1 MFWREVLLGGNYA
14 ARSVFLHTKPKAWY
28 HKRGEDKNLAGL
40 MGRSSALQTKTG
52 DTLTNQINNMK
63 NREEAVYQRYFN
75 NCKTFEQFIE
85 NLRNLFSEAGY
96 GQDKEILQNFG
107 SENARAKLKAYFG
120 TSYMLANNFQLTVNI
135 KNPGRTNID
144 FKALQNLSKG
154 NKGITISPENGK
166 TKIELN
172 IGVDD
177 DSIGKIKE
185 SLNLIFNTHFDPKS
199 HYKGGV
205 KNFLNNIDKRIED
218 YITIVGGVDSAKSSL
233 KSGYTLVGGPN
244 SPFRYT
250 EEDIA
255 GAENNPSIEADIN
268 SALKDIKQFFLSP
281 NGMNIH
287 NGSPALRSAFE
298 LTWRTNIETKFS
310 QAAFFMKGGVLNY
323 LIGALGEFQTALI
336 NNYILRRAGG
346 LTPEAV
352 SRISETIGQRQQNK
366 VDVTVLK
373 DIGIQVKNYD
383 LSVFESARQ
392 GIMYTTNTPKK
403 FLNALQTTGAI
414 TNKPDD
420 TTISTL
426 ESFIANYAFSADYRT
441 LTNAS
446 SFENKVKEIFETY
459 YAEMYNFA
467 VQADLDDT
475 VLFYSIAGEY
485 LIPASHILRLISQ
498 NGSIT
503 KIPLNISWPK
513 PYTYEY
519 FYPTK
524 NMASPPWR
532 QYWEPKEGA
541 DPPYIP
547 TEEQSTKIDNLLSTV
562 SFSTGF
568 QFTNL
573 RSFLT
578 KYSMF
583 G

>member
-1 MFWREVLLGGNYA
+1 MGGNYA

-40 MGRSSALQTKTG
+40 MGRSSTLQTKTG

-120 TSYMLANNFQLTVNI
+120 TSYVLANNFQLTVNI
-135 KNPGRTNID
+135 RNPGRTNID

-185 SLNLIFNTHFDPKS
+185 SLNLIFNTHFNPKS
-199 HYKGGV
+199 SYKGGV

-255 GAENNPSIEADIN
+255 GAESNPSIEADIN

-298 LTWRTNIETKFS
+298 LTWRTNIEAKFS

>member
-1 MFWREVLLGGNYA
+1 MFWREVLLGENYA

-28 HKRGEDKNLAGL
+28 HKLGEDKNLTGL
-40 MGRSSALQTKTG
+40 MNESSALQSKTG

-75 NCKTFEQFIE
+75 NCKTFEQFIG

-120 TSYMLANNFQLTVNI
+120 TSYVSASNFQLTVNI

-144 FKALQNLSKG
+144 FKALQKLSKG

-177 DSIGKIKE
+177 DNIGKIKE
-185 SLNLIFNTHFDPKS
+185 SLNLIFNTHFNPKS
-199 HYKGGV
+199 SYKGGV

-298 LTWRTNIETKFS
+298 LTWRTNIEAKFS

>member
-1 MFWREVLLGGNYA
+1 MGENYA

-40 MGRSSALQTKTG
+40 MGRSSALQAKTG

-120 TSYMLANNFQLTVNI
+120 TSYVLANNFQLTVNI
-135 KNPGRTNID
+135 RNPGRTNID

-185 SLNLIFNTHFDPKS
+185 SLNLIFNTHFNPKS
-199 HYKGGV
+199 SYKGGV

-298 LTWRTNIETKFS
+298 LTWRTNIEAKFS

-568 QFTNL
+568 QFINL

>member
-1 MFWREVLLGGNYA
+1 MGENYA

-40 MGRSSALQTKTG
+40 MGRSSTLQTKTG

-120 TSYMLANNFQLTVNI
+120 TSYVFANNFQLTVNI

-144 FKALQNLSKG
+144 FKALQKLSKG

-185 SLNLIFNTHFDPKS
+185 SLNLIFNTRFNPKS
-199 HYKGGV
+199 SYKGGV

-255 GAENNPSIEADIN
+255 SAENNPSIEADIN

-298 LTWRTNIETKFS
+298 LTWRTNIEAKFS

-383 LSVFESARQ
+383 LSIFESARQ

-519 FYPTK
+519 FYPIK

>member
-1 MFWREVLLGGNYA
+1 MFLEGGLLGENYA

-40 MGRSSALQTKTG
+40 MSESSALQAKTG

-63 NREEAVYQRYFN
+63 GREEGVYQRYFN
-75 NCKTFEQFIE
+75 GCTTFEKFIE
-85 NLRNLFSEAGY
+85 NLRNLFSEKGCE
-96 GQDKEILQNFG
+96 QDKEILRNFG

-120 TSYMLANNFQLTVNI
+120 TSYVSASNFQLTVKI
-135 KNPGRTNID
+135 KNPSKTNID
-144 FKALQNLSKG
+144 FTALQNLG
-154 NKGITISPENGK
+154 EGITVSPK
-166 TKIELN
+166 H
-172 IGVDD
+172 
-177 DSIGKIKE
+177 GKIKLDIGADE
-185 SLNLIFNTHFDPKS
+185 DGIEKIKNSLNVIFNTHFDPKS
-199 HYKGGV
+199 SYKGGV
-205 KNFLNNIDKRIED
+205 KKFLDNIDSRIED
-218 YITIVGGVDSAKSSL
+218 YITIVDGVDSAKSSL

-250 EEDIA
+250 EEDIS
-255 GAENNPSIEADIN
+255 GATNNSAIEGDIN
-268 SALKDIKQFFLSP
+268 SALKEIKQFFLSP

-298 LTWRTNIETKFS
+298 LTWRTNIEAKFS
-310 QAAFFMKGGVLNY
+310 QAAFFMKGGALNY

-336 NNYILRRAGG
+336 NNYILRRAEG
-346 LTPEAV
+346 LTPEAI
-352 SRISETIGQRQQNK
+352 SRISETIGQRQQSK

-383 LSVFESARQ
+383 LNVFELARR
-392 GIMYTTNTPKK
+392 GIMHTTNTPKK
-403 FLNALQTTGAI
+403 FLNELQKTGAI
-414 TNKPDD
+414 DD
-420 TTISTL
+420 PTISTL

-446 SFENKVKEIFETY
+446 AFETAVKEIFETY

-467 VQADLDDT
+467 VQANLDDT

-485 LIPASHILRLISQ
+485 LIPASRILELISQ

-503 KIPLNISWPK
+503 KVPLNISWPQ

-519 FYPTK
+519 FYPTE

-532 QYWEPKEGA
+532 QYWEPRKSAE
-541 DPPYIP
+541 PPYIP
-547 TEEQSTKIDNLLSTV
+547 TDEQSTKIDNLLSTV

-573 RSFLT
+573 KNFLT

-583 G
+583 D

>member
-1 MFWREVLLGGNYA
+1 MGENYA

-40 MGRSSALQTKTG
+40 MGRSSALQAKTG

-120 TSYMLANNFQLTVNI
+120 TSYVLANNFQLTVNI
-135 KNPGRTNID
+135 KNPGKTNID

-298 LTWRTNIETKFS
+298 LTWRTNIEAKFS

-573 RSFLT
+573 KSFLT

-583 G
+583 D

>member
-1 MFWREVLLGGNYA
+1 MGGNYA

-40 MGRSSALQTKTG
+40 MNKGSALQAKT
-52 DTLTNQINNMK
+52 DSTLQSQIHNMEH
-63 NREEAVYQRYFN
+63 REATIYQRYFN
-75 NCKTFEQFIE
+75 GCTTFEKFIE
-85 NLRNLFSEAGY
+85 NLRNLFSEVGY
-96 GQDKEILQNFG
+96 GQDKEILQNFR

-120 TSYMLANNFQLTVNI
+120 TSYVSASNFQLTVSI
-135 KNPGRTNID
+135 KNPSKTKID
-144 FKALQNLSKG
+144 FKSLQNLDKG
-154 NKGITISPENGK
+154 NKGITISPKHGKTEITLDIAVDENGIK
-166 TKIELN
+166 KIKDSLN
-172 IGVDD
+172 I
-177 DSIGKIKE
+177 
-185 SLNLIFNTHFDPKS
+185 IFNTRFDS
-199 HYKGGV
+199 GSSYKGGI
-205 KNFLNNIDKRIED
+205 KKFLDNIDSRIED

-250 EEDIA
+250 EEDIT
-255 GAENNPSIEADIN
+255 GTENNPSIEADIN
-268 SALKDIKQFFLSP
+268 SALKEIKQFFLSP

-298 LTWRTNIETKFS
+298 LTWRTNIEAKFS

-336 NNYILRRAGG
+336 NNYILRRAAG
-346 LTPEAV
+346 LTPEAI
-352 SRISETIGQRQQNK
+352 SRISETIGQRQQSK

-383 LSVFESARQ
+383 LNVFESARR
-392 GIMYTTNTPKK
+392 GIMHTTNTPKK
-403 FLNALQTTGAI
+403 FLNELQKTGAI
-414 TNKPDD
+414 DD
-420 TTISTL
+420 PTISTL

-446 SFENKVKEIFETY
+446 AFETAVKEIFETY

-485 LIPASHILRLISQ
+485 LIPASRILELISQ

-503 KIPLNISWPK
+503 KVPLNISWPQ
-513 PYTYEY
+513 PYTYDY
-519 FYPTK
+519 FYPTE

-547 TEEQSTKIDNLLSTV
+547 TEEQSTKIDNLLSTI

-573 RSFLT
+573 KSFLT

-583 G
+583 D

>member
-1 MFWREVLLGGNYA
+1 MGENYA

-28 HKRGEDKNLAGL
+28 HKLGEDKNLAGL
-40 MGRSSALQTKTG
+40 MNESSALQSKTG
-52 DTLTNQINNMK
+52 GTLTNQINNMK

-75 NCKTFEQFIE
+75 NCKTFEQFID
-85 NLRNLFSEAGY
+85 NLRNLFSAEGY

-120 TSYMLANNFQLTVNI
+120 TSYVSASNFQLTVNI

-144 FKALQNLSKG
+144 FKALQKLSKG

-177 DSIGKIKE
+177 DNIGKIKE
-185 SLNLIFNTHFDPKS
+185 SLNLIFNTHFNPKS
-199 HYKGGV
+199 SYKGGV

-255 GAENNPSIEADIN
+255 GAENNPTIEADIN

-287 NGSPALRSAFE
+287 NGSPVLRSAFE

-336 NNYILRRAGG
+336 NNYILQRARG

>member
-1 MFWREVLLGGNYA
+1 MFLEGGLLGGNYA
-14 ARSVFLHTKPKAWY
+14 ARSVFFHTKPKAWY

-40 MGRSSALQTKTG
+40 MNKGSALQAKT
-52 DTLTNQINNMK
+52 DSTLQSQITSMK
-63 NREEAVYQRYFN
+63 GREEGVYQRYFN
-75 NCKTFEQFIE
+75 GCTTFEKFIE
-85 NLRNLFSEAGY
+85 NLRNLFSEKGCE
-96 GQDKEILQNFG
+96 QDKEILRNFG

-120 TSYMLANNFQLTVNI
+120 TSYMSASNFQLTVKI
-135 KNPGRTNID
+135 KNPSKTNID
-144 FKALQNLSKG
+144 FTALQNLG
-154 NKGITISPENGK
+154 EGITISPKHGK
-166 TKIELN
+166 IKLD
-172 IGVDD
+172 IGVDE
-177 DSIGKIKE
+177 SGIEKIKN
-185 SLNLIFNTHFDPKS
+185 SLNVIFNTRFDPKS
-199 HYKGGV
+199 SYKGGI
-205 KNFLNNIDKRIED
+205 KNFLDNIDSRIED
-218 YITIVGGVDSAKSSL
+218 YITIVDGVDSAKSSL

-250 EEDIA
+250 EEDIS
-255 GAENNPSIEADIN
+255 GATNNSAIEADIN
-268 SALKDIKQFFLSP
+268 SALKEIKQFFLSP

-287 NGSPALRSAFE
+287 NGSLALRSAFE
-298 LTWRTNIETKFS
+298 LTWRTNIEARFS

-336 NNYILRRAGG
+336 NNYILRRAEG
-346 LTPEAV
+346 LTPEAI
-352 SRISETIGQRQQNK
+352 SRISETIGQRQQSK

-383 LSVFESARQ
+383 LNVFESARR
-392 GIMYTTNTPKK
+392 GIMHTTNTPKK
-403 FLNALQTTGAI
+403 FLNELQKTGAI
-414 TNKPDD
+414 DD
-420 TTISTL
+420 PTISTL

-446 SFENKVKEIFETY
+446 AFETAVKEIFETY

-485 LIPASHILRLISQ
+485 LIPASRILELISQ

-503 KIPLNISWPK
+503 KVPLNISWPQ

-519 FYPTK
+519 FYPTE

-532 QYWEPKEGA
+532 QYWEPKDGA

-547 TEEQSTKIDNLLSTV
+547 TEEQSTKIDNLLNTI

-568 QFTNL
+568 QFTDL
-573 RSFLT
+573 KSFLT

-583 G
+583 D

>member
-1 MFWREVLLGGNYA
+1 MGGNYA

-40 MGRSSALQTKTG
+40 MSAGSALKAKT
-52 DTLTNQINNMK
+52 DNTLQSQITSMK
-63 NREEAVYQRYFN
+63 GREETVYQQYFN
-75 NCKTFEQFIE
+75 GCTTFEKFIE
-85 NLRNLFSEAGY
+85 NLRNLFSEKGCE
-96 GQDKEILQNFG
+96 QDKEILRNFG
-107 SENARAKLKAYFG
+107 SENARAKLKTYFG
-120 TSYMLANNFQLTVNI
+120 TSYVSANNFQLTVRIN
-135 KNPGRTNID
+135 NPSETKID
-144 FKALQNLSKG
+144 FKALQNLG
-154 NKGITISPENGK
+154 EGITISPK
-166 TKIELN
+166 H
-172 IGVDD
+172 
-177 DSIGKIKE
+177 GKIKLDIAVDE
-185 SLNLIFNTHFDPKS
+185 SGIEKIKNSLNVIFNTRFDPKS
-199 HYKGGV
+199 SYKGGV
-205 KNFLNNIDKRIED
+205 KKFLDNIDSRIED
-218 YITIVGGVDSAKSSL
+218 YITIVDGVDSAKSSL

-250 EEDIA
+250 EEDIT

-298 LTWRTNIETKFS
+298 LTWRTNIEAKFS

-336 NNYILRRAGG
+336 NNYILRRAEG
-346 LTPEAV
+346 LTPEAI
-352 SRISETIGQRQQNK
+352 SRISETIGQRQQSK

-383 LSVFESARQ
+383 LNIFESARR
-392 GIMYTTNTPKK
+392 GIMHTTNTPKK
-403 FLNALQTTGAI
+403 FLNELQKTGAI
-414 TNKPDD
+414 DD
-420 TTISTL
+420 PTISTL

-446 SFENKVKEIFETY
+446 AFETAVKEIFETY

-485 LIPASHILRLISQ
+485 LIPASRILELISQ

-503 KIPLNISWPK
+503 KVPLNISWPQ
-513 PYTYEY
+513 PYTYDY
-519 FYPTK
+519 FYPTE
-524 NMASPPWR
+524 NMASPPWK

-547 TEEQSTKIDNLLSTV
+547 TDEQSTKIDNLLSTI

-573 RSFLT
+573 KSFLT

-583 G
+583 D

>member
-1 MFWREVLLGGNYA
+1 MFLEGGLLGENYA

-28 HKRGEDKNLAGL
+28 HKLGEDKNLAGL
-40 MGRSSALQTKTG
+40 MNEGSALQAKTG

-85 NLRNLFSEAGY
+85 NLRNLFSEAEC

-120 TSYMLANNFQLTVNI
+120 TSYVFANNFQLTVNI
-135 KNPGRTNID
+135 KNPGGTNID
-144 FKALQNLSKG
+144 FKALQKLSKG

-185 SLNLIFNTHFDPKS
+185 SLNLIFNTRFNPKS
-199 HYKGGV
+199 SYKGGV

-255 GAENNPSIEADIN
+255 SAENNPSIEADIN

-298 LTWRTNIETKFS
+298 LTWRTNIEAKFS

-383 LSVFESARQ
+383 LSIFESARQ

-519 FYPTK
+519 FYPIK

>member
-1 MFWREVLLGGNYA
+1 MGENYA

-40 MGRSSALQTKTG
+40 MGRSSALQAKTG

-120 TSYMLANNFQLTVNI
+120 TSYVLANNFQLTVNI
-135 KNPGRTNID
+135 KNPGKTNID

-298 LTWRTNIETKFS
+298 LTWRTNIEAKFS

-403 FLNALQTTGAI
+403 FLNVLQTTGAI

-573 RSFLT
+573 KSFLT

-583 G
+583 D

>member
-1 MFWREVLLGGNYA
+1 MGGNYA

-40 MGRSSALQTKTG
+40 MGRSSALQAKTG
-52 DTLTNQINNMK
+52 DTLTSQINNMK

-120 TSYMLANNFQLTVNI
+120 TSYVFANNFQLTVNI

-144 FKALQNLSKG
+144 FKALQKLSKG

-255 GAENNPSIEADIN
+255 SAENNPSIEADIN

-281 NGMNIH
+281 NGMNIY

-298 LTWRTNIETKFS
+298 LTWRTNIEAKFS

>member
-1 MFWREVLLGGNYA
+1 MGGNYA

-40 MGRSSALQTKTG
+40 MNKGSALQAKT
-52 DTLTNQINNMK
+52 DSTLQSQIHKMEH
-63 NREEAVYQRYFN
+63 REATIYQRYFN
-75 NCKTFEQFIE
+75 GCTTFEKFIE

-120 TSYMLANNFQLTVNI
+120 TSYVSASNFQLTVSI
-135 KNPGRTNID
+135 KNLSKTKID
-144 FKALQNLSKG
+144 FKSLQNLDKG
-154 NKGITISPENGK
+154 NKGITISPKHGKTEITLDIAVDENGIK
-166 TKIELN
+166 KIKDSLN
-172 IGVDD
+172 I
-177 DSIGKIKE
+177 
-185 SLNLIFNTHFDPKS
+185 IFNTRFDS
-199 HYKGGV
+199 GSSYKGGI
-205 KNFLNNIDKRIED
+205 KKFLDNIDSRIED

-250 EEDIA
+250 EEDIT
-255 GAENNPSIEADIN
+255 GTENNPSIEADIN
-268 SALKDIKQFFLSP
+268 SALKEIKQFFLSP

-287 NGSPALRSAFE
+287 NGSLALRSAFE
-298 LTWRTNIETKFS
+298 LTWRTNIEAKFS

-336 NNYILRRAGG
+336 NNYILRRAAG
-346 LTPEAV
+346 LTPEAI
-352 SRISETIGQRQQNK
+352 SRISETIGQRQQSK

-383 LSVFESARQ
+383 LNIFESARR
-392 GIMYTTNTPKK
+392 GIMHTTNTPKK
-403 FLNALQTTGAI
+403 FLNELQKTGAI
-414 TNKPDD
+414 DD
-420 TTISTL
+420 PTISTL

-441 LTNAS
+441 LTSAS
-446 SFENKVKEIFETY
+446 TFETAVKEIFETY

-485 LIPASHILRLISQ
+485 LIPASRILELISQ

-503 KIPLNISWPK
+503 KVPLNISWPQ

-519 FYPTK
+519 FYPTE

-532 QYWEPKEGA
+532 QYWEPKDGA

-547 TEEQSTKIDNLLSTV
+547 TEEQSTKIDNLLSTI

-573 RSFLT
+573 KSFLT

-583 G
+583 D

>member
-1 MFWREVLLGGNYA
+1 MGGNYA

-28 HKRGEDKNLAGL
+28 HKLGEDKNLAGL
-40 MGRSSALQTKTG
+40 MGESSALQAKTG
-52 DTLTNQINNMK
+52 STLQSQIHNMEH
-63 NREEAVYQRYFN
+63 REATIYQRYFN
-75 NCKTFEQFIE
+75 GCTTFEQFIK
-85 NLRNLFSEAGY
+85 NLRNLFSETGY

-120 TSYMLANNFQLTVNI
+120 TSYVSASNFQLTVNI
-135 KNPGRTNID
+135 KNPSSTNID
-144 FKALQNLSKG
+144 FKALQKLSKG

-172 IGVDD
+172 IGVDENG
-177 DSIGKIKE
+177 IKKIKN
-185 SLNLIFNTHFDPKS
+185 SLNIIFNTHFNPKS

-205 KNFLNNIDKRIED
+205 KNFLNNIDERIED

-255 GAENNPSIEADIN
+255 SAENNPSIEADIN

-281 NGMNIH
+281 NGMNIN
-287 NGSPALRSAFE
+287 NGSLALRSAFE
-298 LTWRTNIETKFS
+298 LTWRTNMEAKFS

-366 VDVTVLK
+366 VDTTVLK
-373 DIGIQVKNYD
+373 NIGIQVKNYD

-467 VQADLDDT
+467 VQANLDDT

-485 LIPASHILRLISQ
+485 FIPASHILRLISQ

-532 QYWEPKEGA
+532 QYWEPKEDA

-547 TEEQSTKIDNLLSTV
+547 TEEQSTKIDNFLSTV

>member
-1 MFWREVLLGGNYA
+1 MFWREVLLGENYA

-40 MGRSSALQTKTG
+40 MGRSSALQAKTG

-120 TSYMLANNFQLTVNI
+120 TSYVSASNFQLTVNI

-144 FKALQNLSKG
+144 FKALQKLSKG

-177 DSIGKIKE
+177 DNIGKIKE
-185 SLNLIFNTHFDPKS
+185 SLNLIFNTHFNPKS
-199 HYKGGV
+199 SYKGGV

-298 LTWRTNIETKFS
+298 LTWRTNIEAKFS

-532 QYWEPKEGA
+532 QYWEPRKSA

>member
-1 MFWREVLLGGNYA
+1 MGGNYA

-28 HKRGEDKNLAGL
+28 HKRGEDKNLVGL
-40 MGRSSALQTKTG
+40 MNKGSALQAKT
-52 DTLTNQINNMK
+52 DSTLQSQIHNMEH
-63 NREEAVYQRYFN
+63 REAAIYQRYFN
-75 NCKTFEQFIE
+75 GCTTFEKFIE
-85 NLRNLFSEAGY
+85 NLRNLFSEKGCE
-96 GQDKEILQNFG
+96 QDKEILRNFG

-120 TSYMLANNFQLTVNI
+120 TSYMSASNFQLTVKI
-135 KNPGRTNID
+135 KNPSKTNID
-144 FKALQNLSKG
+144 FTALQNLG
-154 NKGITISPENGK
+154 EGITISPKHGK
-166 TKIELN
+166 IKLD
-172 IGVDD
+172 IGVDE
-177 DSIGKIKE
+177 SGIEKIKN
-185 SLNLIFNTHFDPKS
+185 SLNIIFNTRFDSKS
-199 HYKGGV
+199 SYKGGI
-205 KNFLNNIDKRIED
+205 KKFLDNIDNRIED
-218 YITIVGGVDSAKSSL
+218 YITIVDGVDSAKSSL

-250 EEDIA
+250 EEDIT
-255 GAENNPSIEADIN
+255 GAENNPSIETDIN
-268 SALKDIKQFFLSP
+268 SALKEIKQFFLSP

-298 LTWRTNIETKFS
+298 LTWRTNIEAKFS

-336 NNYILRRAGG
+336 NNYILRRAAG
-346 LTPEAV
+346 LTPEAI
-352 SRISETIGQRQQNK
+352 SRISETIGQRQQSK

-383 LSVFESARQ
+383 LNVFESARR

-485 LIPASHILRLISQ
+485 LIPASRILRLISQ

-503 KIPLNISWPK
+503 KVPLNISWPQ
-513 PYTYEY
+513 PYTYDY
-519 FYPTK
+519 FYPTE

-532 QYWEPKEGA
+532 QYWEPKDGA

-573 RSFLT
+573 KSFLP

-583 G
+583 D

>member
-1 MFWREVLLGGNYA
+1 MFLEGGLLGENYA

-28 HKRGEDKNLAGL
+28 HKLGEDKNLAGL
-40 MGRSSALQTKTG
+40 MNKSSALQAKT
-52 DTLTNQINNMK
+52 DSTLQSQIHNMEH
-63 NREEAVYQRYFN
+63 REATIYQRYFN
-75 NCKTFEQFIE
+75 GCTTFEKFIE
-85 NLRNLFSEAGY
+85 NLRNLFSEKGCE
-96 GQDKEILQNFG
+96 QDKEILRNFG
-107 SENARAKLKAYFG
+107 SENARAKLKACFG
-120 TSYMLANNFQLTVNI
+120 TSYMAASNFQLTVKI
-135 KNPGRTNID
+135 KNPSKTNID
-144 FKALQNLSKG
+144 FTTLQDLG
-154 NKGITISPENGK
+154 EGITISPKHGK
-166 TKIELN
+166 IKLD
-172 IGVDD
+172 IGVDE
-177 DSIGKIKE
+177 SGIEKIKN
-185 SLNLIFNTHFDPKS
+185 SLNAIFNTHFDPKS
-199 HYKGGV
+199 SYKGGV
-205 KNFLNNIDKRIED
+205 KNFLDNIDSRIED
-218 YITIVGGVDSAKSSL
+218 YITIVDGVDSAKSSL
-233 KSGYTLVGGPN
+233 KSGYMLVGGPN
-244 SPFRYT
+244 SPFKYT
-250 EEDIA
+250 EEDIS
-255 GAENNPSIEADIN
+255 GATNNSAIEVDIN
-268 SALKDIKQFFLSP
+268 SALKEIKQFFLSP

-298 LTWRTNIETKFS
+298 LTWRTNIEAKFS
-310 QAAFFMKGGVLNY
+310 QAAFFMKGGALNY

-346 LTPEAV
+346 LTPEAI
-352 SRISETIGQRQQNK
+352 SRISETIGQRQQSK

-383 LSVFESARQ
+383 LNVFESARR
-392 GIMYTTNTPKK
+392 GIMHTTNTPKK
-403 FLNALQTTGAI
+403 FLNELQKTGAI
-414 TNKPDD
+414 DD
-420 TTISTL
+420 PTISTL

-446 SFENKVKEIFETY
+446 AFETAVKEIFETY

-467 VQADLDDT
+467 VRADLDDT

-485 LIPASHILRLISQ
+485 LIPASRILELISQ

-503 KIPLNISWPK
+503 KIPLNISWPQ

-519 FYPTK
+519 FYPTE

-573 RSFLT
+573 KSFLP

-583 G
+583 D

>member
-1 MFWREVLLGGNYA
+1 MGGNYA

-40 MGRSSALQTKTG
+40 MNKGSALQAKT
-52 DTLTNQINNMK
+52 DSTLQNQIHNMEH
-63 NREEAVYQRYFN
+63 REAAIYQRYFN
-75 NCKTFEQFIE
+75 GCTTFEKFIE
-85 NLRNLFSEAGY
+85 NLRNLFSEKGCE
-96 GQDKEILQNFG
+96 QDKEILRNFG

-120 TSYMLANNFQLTVNI
+120 TSYMSASNFQLTVKI
-135 KNPGRTNID
+135 KNPSKTNID
-144 FKALQNLSKG
+144 FTALQNLG
-154 NKGITISPENGK
+154 EGITISPKHGK
-166 TKIELN
+166 IKLD
-172 IGVDD
+172 IGVDE
-177 DSIGKIKE
+177 SGIEKIKN
-185 SLNLIFNTHFDPKS
+185 SLNIIFNTRFDS
-199 HYKGGV
+199 ESSYKGGI
-205 KNFLNNIDKRIED
+205 KKFLDNIDNRIED
-218 YITIVGGVDSAKSSL
+218 YITIVDGVDSAKSSL

-250 EEDIA
+250 EEDIT
-255 GAENNPSIEADIN
+255 GAENNPSIETDIN
-268 SALKDIKQFFLSP
+268 SALKEIKQFFLSP

-287 NGSPALRSAFE
+287 NGSLALRSAFE
-298 LTWRTNIETKFS
+298 LTWRTNIEAKFS

-336 NNYILRRAGG
+336 NNYILRRAAG
-346 LTPEAV
+346 LTPEAI
-352 SRISETIGQRQQNK
+352 SRISETIGQRQQSK

-383 LSVFESARQ
+383 LNVFESARR
-392 GIMYTTNTPKK
+392 GIMNTTNTPKK
-403 FLNALQTTGAI
+403 FLNELQKTGAI
-414 TNKPDD
+414 DD
-420 TTISTL
+420 PTISTL

-446 SFENKVKEIFETY
+446 AFETAVKEIFETY

-467 VQADLDDT
+467 VQANLDNT

-485 LIPASHILRLISQ
+485 LIPASRILELISQ

-503 KIPLNISWPK
+503 KVPLNISWPQ

-519 FYPTK
+519 FYPTE

-532 QYWEPKEGA
+532 QYWEPKDGA

-547 TEEQSTKIDNLLSTV
+547 TEEQSTKIDNLLSTI

-573 RSFLT
+573 KSFLP

-583 G
+583 D

>member
-1 MFWREVLLGGNYA
+1 MGENYA

-40 MGRSSALQTKTG
+40 MGRSSALQAKTG

-63 NREEAVYQRYFN
+63 KREEAVYQRYFN

-120 TSYMLANNFQLTVNI
+120 TSYVLANNFQLTVNI

-298 LTWRTNIETKFS
+298 LTWRTNIEAKFS

-346 LTPEAV
+346 LTPEAI
-352 SRISETIGQRQQNK
+352 SKISETIGQRQQSK
-366 VDVTVLK
+366 VDVTILK
-373 DIGIQVKNYD
+373 DIGIQVKNYNLD
-383 LSVFESARQ
+383 IFESARR
-392 GIMYTTNTPKK
+392 GIMHTTNTPKK
-403 FLNALQTTGAI
+403 FLNALQTTRAI
-414 TNKPDD
+414 ANKPDD

-446 SFENKVKEIFETY
+446 AFEKKVKEIFETY

-467 VQADLDDT
+467 VQANLNDT

-485 LIPASHILRLISQ
+485 LIPASHILQLISQ

-503 KIPLNISWPK
+503 KVPLIISWPTA
-513 PYTYEY
+513 PYTYDY
-519 FYPTK
+519 FYPTN
-524 NMASPPWR
+524 NMMNPPWK
-532 QYWEPKEGA
+532 QYWQPKEGA
-541 DPPYIP
+541 NPPYIP
-547 TEEQSTKIDNLLSTV
+547 TDEQSTKINNLLNTI

-568 QFTNL
+568 QFKNLKNLLTNY
-573 RSFLT
+573 R
-578 KYSMF
+578 MF
-583 G
+583 D

>member
-1 MFWREVLLGGNYA
+1 MFWREVLLGENYA

-28 HKRGEDKNLAGL
+28 HKLGEDKNLAGL
-40 MGRSSALQTKTG
+40 MSESSALQAKT
-52 DTLTNQINNMK
+52 DSTLQSQIHNMEH
-63 NREEAVYQRYFN
+63 REATIYQQYFN
-75 NCKTFEQFIE
+75 GCTTFEKFIE
-85 NLRNLFSEAGY
+85 NLRNLFSEKGY

-120 TSYMLANNFQLTVNI
+120 TSYVFANNFQLTVNI
-135 KNPGRTNID
+135 KNPGGTNID
-144 FKALQNLSKG
+144 FKALQNLG
-154 NKGITISPENGK
+154 DGITVSPK
-166 TKIELN
+166 HRKIELN
-172 IGVDD
+172 IGIDD
-177 DSIGKIKE
+177 DNIGKIKE
-185 SLNLIFNTHFDPKS
+185 SLNLIFNTRFNPKS
-199 HYKGGV
+199 SYKGGV

-218 YITIVGGVDSAKSSL
+218 YITIVGGVDSAKNSL

-250 EEDIA
+250 EEDIT
-255 GAENNPSIEADIN
+255 GAESNPSIEADIN

-298 LTWRTNIETKFS
+298 LTWRTNIEAKFS

-346 LTPEAV
+346 LTPEAI

-383 LSVFESARQ
+383 LNIFESARR

-446 SFENKVKEIFETY
+446 AFEKKVKEIFETY

-485 LIPASHILRLISQ
+485 LIPASRILQLISQ

-503 KIPLNISWPK
+503 KIPLNISWPQ
-513 PYTYEY
+513 PHTYEY

-532 QYWEPKEGA
+532 QYWEPRKSAE
-541 DPPYIP
+541 PPYIP
-547 TEEQSTKIDNLLSTV
+547 TDEQSTKIDNLLSTI

-573 RSFLT
+573 KSFLT
-578 KYSMF
+578 KYNMF
-583 G
+583 D

>member
-1 MFWREVLLGGNYA
+1 MFLEGGLLGGNYA

-40 MGRSSALQTKTG
+40 MNKDSALQAKT
-52 DTLTNQINNMK
+52 DSTLQSQIHNMEH
-63 NREEAVYQRYFN
+63 REATIYQRYFN
-75 NCKTFEQFIE
+75 GCTTFEKFIE
-85 NLRNLFSEAGY
+85 NLRNLFSEKGCE
-96 GQDKEILQNFG
+96 QDKEILQNFG

-120 TSYMLANNFQLTVNI
+120 TSYVSASNFQLTVKI
-135 KNPGRTNID
+135 KNPSKTNID
-144 FKALQNLSKG
+144 FTALQNLG
-154 NKGITISPENGK
+154 EGITVSPK
-166 TKIELN
+166 H
-172 IGVDD
+172 
-177 DSIGKIKE
+177 GKIKLDIGADE
-185 SLNLIFNTHFDPKS
+185 DGIEKIKNSLNVIFNTHFDPKS
-199 HYKGGV
+199 SYKGGV
-205 KNFLNNIDKRIED
+205 KKFLDNIDGRIED
-218 YITIVGGVDSAKSSL
+218 YITIVDGVDSAKSSL

-250 EEDIA
+250 EEDIS
-255 GAENNPSIEADIN
+255 GATNNSAIEGDIN
-268 SALKDIKQFFLSP
+268 SALKEIKQFFLSP

-298 LTWRTNIETKFS
+298 LTWRTNIEANFS

-346 LTPEAV
+346 LTPEAI
-352 SRISETIGQRQQNK
+352 SRISETIGQRQQSK
-366 VDVTVLK
+366 VDVTILK

-383 LSVFESARQ
+383 LNVFESARR
-392 GIMYTTNTPKK
+392 GIMHTTNTPKK
-403 FLNALQTTGAI
+403 FLNELQKTGAI
-414 TNKPDD
+414 DD
-420 TTISTL
+420 PTISTL

-446 SFENKVKEIFETY
+446 AFETAVKEIFETY

-485 LIPASHILRLISQ
+485 LIPASRILELISQ

-503 KIPLNISWPK
+503 KVPLNISWPQ

-519 FYPTK
+519 FYPTE
-524 NMASPPWR
+524 NMASPPWI

-573 RSFLT
+573 KSFLT
-578 KYSMF
+578 KYNMF
-583 G
+583 D

>member
-1 MFWREVLLGGNYA
+1 MGGNYA

-40 MGRSSALQTKTG
+40 MGRSSALQAKTG
-52 DTLTNQINNMK
+52 DTLTSQINNMK

-120 TSYMLANNFQLTVNI
+120 TSYVFANNFQLTVNI

-144 FKALQNLSKG
+144 FKALQKLSKG

-255 GAENNPSIEADIN
+255 SAENNPSIEADIN

-281 NGMNIH
+281 NGMNIY

-298 LTWRTNIETKFS
+298 LTWRTNIEAKFS

-547 TEEQSTKIDNLLSTV
+547 TDEQSTKIDNLLSTV

-573 RSFLT
+573 KSFLT
-578 KYSMF
+578 KYNMF
-583 G
+583 D

>member
-1 MFWREVLLGGNYA
+1 MGGNYA

-40 MGRSSALQTKTG
+40 MGRSSTLQTKTG

-107 SENARAKLKAYFG
+107 SENARAKLKVYFG
-120 TSYMLANNFQLTVNI
+120 TSYVLANNFQLTVNI

-144 FKALQNLSKG
+144 FKALQKLSKG

-218 YITIVGGVDSAKSSL
+218 YIAIVGGVDSAKSSL

-298 LTWRTNIETKFS
+298 LTWRTNIEAKFS

-459 YAEMYNFA
+459 YAEMYNLV

>member
-1 MFWREVLLGGNYA
+1 MGGNYA

-40 MGRSSALQTKTG
+40 MNKGSALQAKT
-52 DTLTNQINNMK
+52 DSTLQSQIHNMEH
-63 NREEAVYQRYFN
+63 REATIYQQYFN
-75 NCKTFEQFIE
+75 GCTTFEKFIE
-85 NLRNLFSEAGY
+85 NLRNLFSEKGCE
-96 GQDKEILQNFG
+96 QDKEILRNFG

-120 TSYMLANNFQLTVNI
+120 TSYMSASNFQLTVKI
-135 KNPGRTNID
+135 KNPSKTNID
-144 FKALQNLSKG
+144 FTTLQDLG
-154 NKGITISPENGK
+154 EGITISPK
-166 TKIELN
+166 H
-172 IGVDD
+172 
-177 DSIGKIKE
+177 GKIKLDIAVDE
-185 SLNLIFNTHFDPKS
+185 DGIKKIKNSLNIIFNTRFDS
-199 HYKGGV
+199 ESSYKGGV
-205 KNFLNNIDKRIED
+205 KKFLDNIDSRIED
-218 YITIVGGVDSAKSSL
+218 YITIVDGVDSAKSSL

-250 EEDIA
+250 EEDIT

-298 LTWRTNIETKFS
+298 LTWRTNIEAKFS

-336 NNYILRRAGG
+336 NNYILRRAEG
-346 LTPEAV
+346 LTPEAI
-352 SRISETIGQRQQNK
+352 SRISETIGQRQQSK

-383 LSVFESARQ
+383 LNIFESARR
-392 GIMYTTNTPKK
+392 GIMHTTNTPKK
-403 FLNALQTTGAI
+403 FLNELQKTGAI
-414 TNKPDD
+414 DD
-420 TTISTL
+420 PTISTL

-446 SFENKVKEIFETY
+446 AFETAVKEIFETY

-485 LIPASHILRLISQ
+485 LIPASRILELISQ
-498 NGSIT
+498 NGNIT
-503 KIPLNISWPK
+503 KVPLNISWPQ
-513 PYTYEY
+513 PYTYDY
-519 FYPTK
+519 FYPTE

-547 TEEQSTKIDNLLSTV
+547 TEEQSTKIDNLLSTI

-573 RSFLT
+573 KSFLT
-578 KYSMF
+578 KYNMF
-583 G
+583 D

>member
-1 MFWREVLLGGNYA
+1 MGENYA

-28 HKRGEDKNLAGL
+28 HKLGEDKNLAGL
-40 MGRSSALQTKTG
+40 MNKGSALQAKT
-52 DTLTNQINNMK
+52 DSTLQSQIHNMEH
-63 NREEAVYQRYFN
+63 REATIYQRYFN
-75 NCKTFEQFIE
+75 GCTTFEKFIE
-85 NLRNLFSEAGY
+85 NLRNLFSEVGY
-96 GQDKEILQNFG
+96 GQDKEILQNFR
-107 SENARAKLKAYFG
+107 SENARAKLKTYFG
-120 TSYMLANNFQLTVNI
+120 TSYVSASNFQLTVSI
-135 KNPGRTNID
+135 KNPSKTKID
-144 FKALQNLSKG
+144 FKSLQNLDKG
-154 NKGITISPENGK
+154 NKGITISPKHGKTEITLDIAVDENGIK
-166 TKIELN
+166 KIKDSLN
-172 IGVDD
+172 I
-177 DSIGKIKE
+177 
-185 SLNLIFNTHFDPKS
+185 IFNTRFDS
-199 HYKGGV
+199 GSSYKGGI
-205 KNFLNNIDKRIED
+205 KKFLDNIDSRIED

-250 EEDIA
+250 EEDIT
-255 GAENNPSIEADIN
+255 GTENNPSIEADIN
-268 SALKDIKQFFLSP
+268 SALKEIKQFFLSP

-298 LTWRTNIETKFS
+298 LTWRTNIEAKFS

-336 NNYILRRAGG
+336 NNYILRRAAG
-346 LTPEAV
+346 LTPEAI
-352 SRISETIGQRQQNK
+352 SRISETIGQRQQSK

-383 LSVFESARQ
+383 LNVFESARR
-392 GIMYTTNTPKK
+392 GIMHTTNTPKK
-403 FLNALQTTGAI
+403 FLNELQKTGAI
-414 TNKPDD
+414 DD
-420 TTISTL
+420 PTISTL

-446 SFENKVKEIFETY
+446 AFETAVKEIFETY

-485 LIPASHILRLISQ
+485 LIPASRILELISQ

-503 KIPLNISWPK
+503 KVPLNISWPQ
-513 PYTYEY
+513 PYTYDY
-519 FYPTK
+519 FYPTE

-547 TEEQSTKIDNLLSTV
+547 TEEQSTKIDNLLSTI

-573 RSFLT
+573 KSFLT

-583 G
+583 D

>member
-1 MFWREVLLGGNYA
+1 MGENYA

-40 MGRSSALQTKTG
+40 MNKDSALQAKT
-52 DTLTNQINNMK
+52 DSTLQSQIASMK
-63 NREEAVYQRYFN
+63 GREEGVYQRYFTG
-75 NCKTFEQFIE
+75 CTTFEKFIE
-85 NLRNLFSEAGY
+85 NLRNLFSEKGCE
-96 GQDKEILQNFG
+96 QDKEILRNFG

-120 TSYMLANNFQLTVNI
+120 TSYVSASNFQLTVKI
-135 KNPGRTNID
+135 KNPSKTNID
-144 FKALQNLSKG
+144 FTALQNLG
-154 NKGITISPENGK
+154 KGITVSPK
-166 TKIELN
+166 H
-172 IGVDD
+172 
-177 DSIGKIKE
+177 GKIKLDIGADE
-185 SLNLIFNTHFDPKS
+185 DGIEKIKNSLNVIFNTHFDSKS
-199 HYKGGV
+199 SYKGGV
-205 KNFLNNIDKRIED
+205 KKFLDNIDSRIED
-218 YITIVGGVDSAKSSL
+218 YITIVDGVDSAKSSL

-250 EEDIA
+250 EEDIS
-255 GAENNPSIEADIN
+255 GATNNSAIEGDIN
-268 SALKDIKQFFLSP
+268 SALKEIKQFFLSP

-298 LTWRTNIETKFS
+298 LTWRTNIEAKFS
-310 QAAFFMKGGVLNY
+310 QAAFFMKGGALNY

-336 NNYILRRAGG
+336 NNYILRRAEG
-346 LTPEAV
+346 LTPEAI
-352 SRISETIGQRQQNK
+352 SRISETIGQRQQSK

-383 LSVFESARQ
+383 LNVFESARR
-392 GIMYTTNTPKK
+392 GIMHTTNTPKK
-403 FLNALQTTGAI
+403 FLNELQKTGAI
-414 TNKPDD
+414 DD
-420 TTISTL
+420 PTISTL

-446 SFENKVKEIFETY
+446 AFETAVKEIFETY

-485 LIPASHILRLISQ
+485 LIPASRILELISQ

-503 KIPLNISWPK
+503 KVPLNISWPQ

-519 FYPTK
+519 FYPTE

-532 QYWEPKEGA
+532 QYWEPKESA

-547 TEEQSTKIDNLLSTV
+547 TEEQSTKIDNLLSTI

-573 RSFLT
+573 KSFLT
-578 KYSMF
+578 KYNMF

>member
-1 MFWREVLLGGNYA
+1 MGENYA

-40 MGRSSALQTKTG
+40 TSRSSALQAKTG
-52 DTLTNQINNMK
+52 DTLTSQINNMK

-75 NCKTFEQFIE
+75 NCKTFEQFIG
-85 NLRNLFSEAGY
+85 NLRKLFSEAGY
-96 GQDKEILQNFG
+96 GQDKEILRNFG

-120 TSYMLANNFQLTVNI
+120 TSYVFANNFQLTVNI
-135 KNPGRTNID
+135 KNPGGTNID

-177 DSIGKIKE
+177 DGIGKIKE
-185 SLNLIFNTHFDPKS
+185 SLNLIFNTHFNPNKTS
-199 HYKGGV
+199 YKGGI
-205 KNFLNNIDKRIED
+205 KNFLNNIDKRIKD

-244 SPFRYT
+244 SPFKYT
-250 EEDIA
+250 KEDIA
-255 GAENNPSIEADIN
+255 SAENNPTIEADIN
-268 SALKDIKQFFLSP
+268 SALKEIKQFFLSP

-298 LTWRTNIETKFS
+298 LTWRTNIEAKFS
-310 QAAFFMKGGVLNY
+310 QAAFFMKGGGLNY

-336 NNYILRRAGG
+336 NNYILRRAEG
-346 LTPEAV
+346 LTPEAI
-352 SRISETIGQRQQNK
+352 SRISETIGQRQQGK

-383 LSVFESARQ
+383 LNAFESARR

-446 SFENKVKEIFETY
+446 AFENKVKEIFETY

-498 NGSIT
+498 NGNIT

-519 FYPTK
+519 FYPTE

-547 TEEQSTKIDNLLSTV
+547 TEEQSTKIDNLLSTI

-573 RSFLT
+573 KTFLT